1 VNLLWAVPVVCAA
14 VAMALVAA
22 WARTLEDASRDLV
35 VAVRRTA
42 EIRTPLAGLQR
53 ELRRSGPLA
62 DRVWSHW
69 DDGSDDD
76 GSDDDGEAPGG
87 TSAGAEEG
95 AAEGPATGN
104 GVPSRRENPGDARH

>member
-76 GSDDDGEAPGG
+76 GEAPGG
-87 TSAGAEEG
+87 PSAGAGEG
-95 AAEGPATGN
+95 ADEGPATGN